1 MNFSSQTF
9 FAGLAAIFLTTAT
22 AQSSQS
28 TFSPAR
34 PPAIPLAVRSPY
46 FNTWQFAGS
55 DGGNGGYLA
64 GKWQQFWQL
73 VHHVLIQA
81 RH

>member
-1 MNFSSQTF
+1 MRFSGQTL
-9 FAGLAAIFLTTAT
+9 FAGLTTTLLVIAS
-22 AQSSQS
+22 AQSNQS

-34 PPAIPLAVRSPY
+34 PPAIPLAVKSPY

-64 GKWQQFWQL
+64 GQWQQFWQ
-73 VHHVLIQA
+73 
-81 RH
+81 